1 MQAWWA
7 EENSL
12 KNKTLLFKNLR
23 LVLCVSLFE
32 VKYININK
40 VCLRCLFD
48 SDFTFLVCMKA
59 KYKYKVNIHLFVL
72 FFPP

>member
-12 KNKTLLFKNLR
+12 KNIKILLFKNFW
-23 LVLCVSLFE
+23 LVVYASPSFE
-32 VKYININK
+32 VKDINK
-40 VCLRCLFD
+40 VSLRCLFD

-59 KYKYKVNIHLFVL
+59 KTNKGEH
-72 FFPP
+72 